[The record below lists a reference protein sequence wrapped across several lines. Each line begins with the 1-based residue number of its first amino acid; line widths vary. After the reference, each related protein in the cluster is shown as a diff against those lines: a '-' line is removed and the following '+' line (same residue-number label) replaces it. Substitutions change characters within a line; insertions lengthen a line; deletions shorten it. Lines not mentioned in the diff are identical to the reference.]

1 MNNKTLFKWF
11 SMLLL
16 MMVAGISD
24 AAAQSLGLAD
34 FSIQAG
40 ETKTVA
46 ITLTSDAPIYGIQT
60 DIVLSEGLSLEGLS
74 KVADEPSLSSNVLG
88 SGATRVSLLS
98 LAGNALATGEVINLS
113 VKADENFT
121 EGTIKL
127 TNSRL
132 TTTTQGTE
140 LTVGDVTA
148 NVTLDSPI
156 IGEPEYYLV
165 GTMNNW
171 FGLPASV
178 NIDDAYKL
186 TLNQGAEGVEYMLAD
201 VALTTTD
208 QFKIIKLVG
217 NTATWYP
224 DGTGNNYGE
233 NGEITADGTYTIYFR
248 PDADGGNDWF
258 QGCIYVAS
266 NAVGGDDDPEL
277 QAPEGWTKLITNG
290 NLAGDDVSSYY
301 AQGTDPVEIT
311 PGAGKNN
318 SRGIVVKTA
327 DNPSADDW
335 ATQFFI
341 VLSESLQ
348 EGNILH
354 VQFDYKAKHAAT
366 AGTQS
371 HGTPGDYN
379 YWSCLGNVDFTE
391 EWQTFS
397 KDIEISAFMAHGE
410 VEGQPGNKEG
420 LRSIAFNL
428 AVDKTANEYCFDNF
442 GVWYQKP
449 AAIDDWTDIIVNGNM
464 EGESTECFYVTE
476 QGIGGPFLAN
486 FTEGIGKEGSKAVK
500 VESYYDP
507 TNDWD
512 SQFFI
517 RLPYQ
522 VPAGTKYKVSFDY
535 KADKPG
541 AFDTQSH
548 TEPGGYIHWAC
559 IGSGNFTTSWQTY
572 EAEGTISEDMSKEG
586 QLLQTIAFN
595 LGKNKVATCFVFD
608 NVKFLVPTEALPT
621 LILNPAQNPVPY
633 TKPVYNSMAIVG
645 DFLGLEAAEGDAD
658 PNWDPANGW
667 QMTQDTENPAVWTFV
682 KDEFTAEAKTYE
694 YKATAN
700 GNWDDYVLPADK
712 NADYNFDTPNLGAG
726 KYKLTFTVDTRK
738 HTVNLDV
745 EKLDVTTYT
754 ATFTTDAEWEEV
766 YAYAWS
772 GTEPNVTK
780 FLGDWPGTK
789 LEKNAETGVYTVSI
803 VSTDAPEMIIF
814 NNGQSGEG
822 NQTSDLEFVNG
833 AAYEYKKPTGEEAP
847 IILAPE
853 GWTLA
858 TTNGNLAEDDASSY
872 LMKEY
877 PSSDI
882 VPAAIVAGAGTDG
895 SRGIL
900 VKAGDD
906 TEHEGA
912 QDWDS
917 QFWIV
922 LNEELPS
929 GSKLHVEFDYKASE
943 AATANTQSHGEPGN
957 YHHWAAIG
965 DVNFTT
971 EWQHFSNDIT
981 VDDAM
986 AKGDNGNGSGTGMK
1000 TIAFNLA
1007 VNRNAVDYQFDNFGV
1022 WYQKPVEIE
1031 TMAIVGEFLG
1041 LEGDANWDPA
1051 NGWQMEKDAE
1061 NPAIWTLTKPF
1072 TAEAK
1077 TYQYKATANG
1087 KWGDYELPAEGN
1099 QNFEFGTEEYP
1110 AGEYN
1115 LTFTADTENNTL
1127 TLDVEKASIK
1137 TFTATF
1143 TTNAPWPKVYAYAWT
1158 TTGEGDQAATT
1169 EYLGAWPGTEL
1180 TAGADDVYTVTI
1192 KGEEAPAMIVFSNGD
1207 TGEGNQTEDL
1217 VFEDGKAYE
1226 YVFTPT
1232 FDFENNNGQWA
1243 ANLDLV
1249 ENPITMDGVTL
1260 TGISAVKF
1268 TGKNLFVNKGSF
1280 KLTAPQGKSL
1290 AKVEFKV
1297 LTSGELDLTP
1307 STGEMVKTME
1317 KRDAEGGLMYSI
1329 LSWTGETTELT
1340 ITTTLRRNIGFINV
1354 TLEDAAIVIPDDAIV
1369 YDFAAAAAAGEN
1381 PANKNGSAANGQAFY
1396 GWEDPEK
1403 TDSKR
1408 QDYKGYEWAEGS
1420 LLPEECHVWRRTDRI
1435 NGNIVEGGLNCPNN
1449 KEMAIDGLVAGDKVI
1464 IIYDATAAAED
1475 SKEMIW
1481 AIGDGS
1487 SDQSLSGPRATA
1499 TIGGVEAVTGTTTIA
1514 SGAEILVNSVT
1525 PAENGT
1531 GYIVFQ
1537 VKKGMIINQ
1546 IAVIKAEEPALS
1558 KFYIIG
1564 DQDGWSTTD
1573 NKPNPKEMTVNSEN
1587 GAFEYEV
1594 TVTNDFYFA
1603 FSDVAT
1609 SDSWDDFNA
1618 NNRYAIE
1625 AGETAYEV
1633 KDADVKQL
1641 QKANGTIVIKEQG
1654 VYKLSVSK
1662 DLQLTVT
1669 RTGDAPVE
1677 EADYYLTGTMT
1688 GWSTVAADLAN
1699 YKLALNKGAE
1709 GVVEYMIKNVAFEA
1723 SAQFKVIKVEEGK
1736 DPIWYPTGMDNNY
1749 TIQTAGNYDVYFRPN
1764 KDGGEGW
1771 HEGYIYATASLDKSA
1786 LEDEIA
1792 TATALLGDAST
1803 EEGTPGKALA
1813 DAIAA
1818 AQDALQNATTQDEIN
1833 NAVQALKD
1841 AEDAYKNATGIAGFY
1856 LGKYA
1861 DGEWYTIQGVR
1872 IDRPTTKGLYIRN
1885 GRTVVVK

>member
-1 MNNKTLFKWF
+1 MNNKKLFKWF

-327 DNPSADDW
+327 DNPSGNDW

-379 YWSCLGNVDFTE
+379 HWSCLGNVDFTE

-449 AAIDDWTDIIVNGNM
+449 AVIDDWTDIIVNGNM
-464 EGESTECFYVTE
+464 EGESAECFYVTE

-486 FTEGIGKEGSKAVK
+486 FTEGIGKDGSKAVK

-507 TNDWD
+507 KENWD

-522 VPAGTKYKVSFDY
+522 IPAGTPYRVSFDY
-535 KADKPG
+535 KADKAG
-541 AFDTQSH
+541 DFDTQCH
-548 TEPGGYIHWAC
+548 AEPGQYIHYIC
-559 IGSGNFTTSWQTY
+559 IGTGSFTTEWQTY
-572 EAEGTISEDMSKEG
+572 SAEGTIPAECDGSQGDGFLKIF
-586 QLLQTIAFN
+586 QTIAFN
-595 LGKNKVATCFVFD
+595 LGANKVATQFVFD
-608 NVKFLVPTEALPT
+608 NVKFEVPTEALST
-621 LILNPAQNPVPY
+621 LTLNPAQNPVPY
-633 TKPVYNSMAIVG
+633 TKPEYNSMAIVG

-667 QMTQDTENPAVWTFV
+667 QMTQDAENPAVWTFV

-700 GNWDDYVLPADK
+700 GKWGDYELPAEG

-738 HTVNLDV
+738 HSINLDV

-789 LEKNAETGVYTVSI
+789 LEKNAETSVYTVSI

-814 NNGQSGEG
+814 NNGNSGEG

-900 VKAGDD
+900 VKTADD
-906 TEHEGA
+906 TKEEPVA
-912 QDWDS
+912 WDS
-917 QFWIV
+917 QFWIQ
-922 LNEELPS
+922 LKEALPA
-929 GSKLHVEFDYKASE
+929 GSKLHVEFDYKASQP
-943 AATANTQSHGEPGN
+943 AKATTQAHNAPGN
-957 YHHWAAIG
+957 YLHWAAIG

-971 EWQHFSNDIT
+971 EWQHFSNDIE
-981 VDDAM
+981 VSGAM
-986 AKGDNGNGSGTGMK
+986 AGDKTENDVTTVGPGLL
-1000 TIAFNLA
+1000 TIAFNLQEELSA
-1007 VNRNAVDYQFDNFGV
+1007 TDYHFDNFGV

-1031 TMAIVGEFLG
+1031 TMAIVGELTG
-1041 LEGDANWDPA
+1041 GWPTKNEETGEWDFSMA
-1051 NGWQMEKDAE
+1051 KEMTQDAE
-1061 NPAIWTLTKPF
+1061 NPAVWTLTVPF

-1077 TYQYKATANG
+1077 TYEYKATANG

-1099 QNFEFGTEEYP
+1099 QNFVFGTEEYP
-1110 AGEYN
+1110 AGDYN

-1143 TTNAPWPKVYAYAWT
+1143 TTNAPWSKVYAYAWT
-1158 TTGEGDQAATT
+1158 TTDEGDQGTTT

-1180 TAGADDVYTVTI
+1180 RAGADDVYTVTL
-1192 KGEEAPAMIVFSNGD
+1192 KGEEAPAMIIFSNGD

-1226 YVFTPT
+1226 YVFAPT
-1232 FDFENNNGQWA
+1232 FDFENNNGQWTA
-1243 ANLDLV
+1243 ETSLTE

-1260 TGISAVKF
+1260 TGISAVKIKSNSLNV
-1268 TGKNLFVNKGSF
+1268 GKGSF
-1280 KLTAPQGKSL
+1280 KLTAPEGKNIV
-1290 AKVEFKV
+1290 KVEFKAIETAEV
-1297 LTSGELDLTP
+1297 FLTSTPGEITQ
-1307 STGEMVKTME
+1307 TMVKLNADE
-1317 KRDAEGGLMYSI
+1317 NPIYSI
-1329 LSWTGETTELT
+1329 MTWTGKASE
-1340 ITTTLRRNIGFINV
+1340 ITFTGLARGKNIGFINV
-1354 TLEDAAIVIPDDAIV
+1354 VLEDAAPATLAGDLNGDGVIDGFDIVAMVQLIMEQGYQLEADLYPASAPDNVIDGFDLVALVDLIMAQPAPSHSPAMSALAEKPLTLTENNAGVKTLGIDAYEQFILTQMMV
-1369 YDFAAAAAAGEN
+1369 ELSDGMTLTGVSTDNRHTVAYRQLDGNKYMVLCYSDENAAFDSNANTLTFHYTGNGEMKVN
-1381 PANKNGSAANGQAFY
+1381 DALLISADKQGYRGTDVTSGSTTGISTIITNGQPF
-1396 GWEDPEK
+1396 
-1403 TDSKR
+1403 
-1408 QDYKGYEWAEGS
+1408 
-1420 LLPEECHVWRRTDRI
+1420 
-1435 NGNIVEGGLNCPNN
+1435 
-1449 KEMAIDGLVAGDKVI
+1449 
-1464 IIYDATAAAED
+1464 
-1475 SKEMIW
+1475 
-1481 AIGDGS
+1481 
-1487 SDQSLSGPRATA
+1487 
-1499 TIGGVEAVTGTTTIA
+1499 
-1514 SGAEILVNSVT
+1514 
-1525 PAENGT
+1525 
-1531 GYIVFQ
+1531 
-1537 VKKGMIINQ
+1537 
-1546 IAVIKAEEPALS
+1546 
-1558 KFYIIG
+1558 
-1564 DQDGWSTTD
+1564 
-1573 NKPNPKEMTVNSEN
+1573 
-1587 GAFEYEV
+1587 
-1594 TVTNDFYFA
+1594 
-1603 FSDVAT
+1603 
-1609 SDSWDDFNA
+1609 
-1618 NNRYAIE
+1618 
-1625 AGETAYEV
+1625 
-1633 KDADVKQL
+1633 
-1641 QKANGTIVIKEQG
+1641 
-1654 VYKLSVSK
+1654 
-1662 DLQLTVT
+1662 
-1669 RTGDAPVE
+1669 
-1677 EADYYLTGTMT
+1677 
-1688 GWSTVAADLAN
+1688 
-1699 YKLALNKGAE
+1699 
-1709 GVVEYMIKNVAFEA
+1709 
-1723 SAQFKVIKVEEGK
+1723 
-1736 DPIWYPTGMDNNY
+1736 
-1749 TIQTAGNYDVYFRPN
+1749 DVY
-1764 KDGGEGW
+1764 
-1771 HEGYIYATASLDKSA
+1771 T
-1786 LEDEIA
+1786 
-1792 TATALLGDAST
+1792 
-1803 EEGTPGKALA
+1803 
-1813 DAIAA
+1813 
-1818 AQDALQNATTQDEIN
+1818 
-1833 NAVQALKD
+1833 
-1841 AEDAYKNATGIAGFY
+1841 
-1856 LGKYA
+1856 A
-1861 DGEWYTIQGVR
+1861 DGRLVKRGV
-1872 IDRPTTKGLYIRN
+1872 TSTKGLSKGMYIIN
-1885 GRTVVVK
+1885 EQKIVVK